1 MYFVWLEF
9 KTLLRI
15 EEWQNV
21 LLFILNLGF
30 TSSQNAL
37 IAIIMFIMFRQPV
50 SFAIL
55 TATSH
60 AVRREVSLQRS
71 AWKILL

>member
-1 MYFVWLEF
+1 MYFACFEF

-30 TSSQNAL
+30 TSSQNA
-37 IAIIMFIMFRQPV
+37 
-50 SFAIL
+50 
-55 TATSH
+55 
-60 AVRREVSLQRS
+60 
-71 AWKILL
+71 